1 MLFGAFTYGGVWGG
15 TQPIVELERRLGHR
29 LDIVHWFARIEEPFD
44 TRLLAAAAADGR
56 RPMVTLEMTSWSLDS
71 VADGR
76 HDATLRHWARAV
88 RSHGDRVYLRPW
100 PEMNGSWTP
109 WSGDPAAFVSAWRHV
124 VDLFRAE
131 GADGAV
137 WVWAP
142 NVTDE
147 PAVSAN
153 RLERYYP
160 GHAYVD
166 VLGVDGYNWGAAH
179 GPEGWSSFA
188 DIFEPVWPRL
198 LAVGPQP
205 IWITEVGSAERGG
218 DKADW
223 IAGMAERLDLER
235 LGAIVWFDQNKE
247 ANWRIDSSRST
258 LAAFQQALT
267 RWP

>member
-109 WSGDPAAFVSAWRHV
+109 WSGDPAAFVSAWRVILITRVASV
-124 VDLFRAE
+124 VTARDCTERGCGAPYSGGGSSSGAPGTFGAFGLFRAE

-137 WVWAP
+137 
-142 NVTDE
+142 
-147 PAVSAN
+147 
-153 RLERYYP
+153 
-160 GHAYVD
+160 
-166 VLGVDGYNWGAAH
+166 
-179 GPEGWSSFA
+179 
-188 DIFEPVWPRL
+188 
-198 LAVGPQP
+198 
-205 IWITEVGSAERGG
+205 
-218 DKADW
+218 
-223 IAGMAERLDLER
+223 
-235 LGAIVWFDQNKE
+235 
-247 ANWRIDSSRST
+247 
-258 LAAFQQALT
+258 
-267 RWP
+267 